1 MSPRRKKIIKMEL
14 TRTDPHVGSG
24 VMKESGLAPANQY
37 ASTRGT
43 RTFESVQKK
52 HPDTIISAHSIKILY
67 ALYINQTIS
76 AVRNDLL
83 QFKCM
88 QYQYFLWF
96 IYNIFVIAGTHHIFT
111 CTFSRTKIAG

>member
-1 MSPRRKKIIKMEL
+1 MEL
-14 TRTDPHVGSG
+14 TRTVQDVSSG
-24 VMKESGLAPANQY
+24 DMKESVQALSNQY
-37 ASTRGT
+37 ASTRNT
-43 RTFESVQKK
+43 RVFESVQKN

-83 QFKCM
+83 QFKYM